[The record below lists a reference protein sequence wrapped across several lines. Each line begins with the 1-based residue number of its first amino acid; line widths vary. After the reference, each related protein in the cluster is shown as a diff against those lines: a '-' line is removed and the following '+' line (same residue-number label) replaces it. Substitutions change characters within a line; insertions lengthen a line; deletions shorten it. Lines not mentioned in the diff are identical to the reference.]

1 MAEVLVARELDD
13 AHDGSLTQSG
23 GSLQT
28 LDDAALALE
37 PLAEGADEPEPW
49 GYDYEDEAPLDG
61 DDGEGL
67 GPNPWRDEIVRTIF
81 GDVGAIRRDFSCAI
95 ERKILLHGRL
105 YVTERFICF
114 YSNLFGFEKK
124 IKIPYSHIT
133 CITKEYTAVF
143 IPNAIAV
150 ITARKEYVFRSF
162 WDRDDCFDL
171 LKSFH
176 ESFRGLAAS
185 AGDGLESESAD
196 RGEKPDGDM
205 EDLGGAMQDTGPEDP
220 ASPADAGEVAFDRV
234 EDAPPLRPMR
244 KKPSRASPTRG
255 GDAPPRNPS
264 RGSVAAV
271 DGDVLVLERA
281 ATPPPPPGAARPV
294 RPSRSDDR
302 LVDTPQHESAEAA
315 RFADHVASTK
325 LATVLRECV
334 LDVDV
339 EGFFEHFLSD
349 AATFP
354 LARFHETE
362 GDLDISTTPWVS
374 AARGEHDRELRFR
387 RLITSPI
394 GPPSTRT
401 TKVQRVKAFGKN
413 GLVMHT
419 VMSMEDIP
427 YRDCFTIHDRWVVR
441 PADGDPATTRVTFEF
456 EVKWTKST
464 IWKRRIESSSKGDLQ
479 AYYDSYASMAA
490 GYLKSAKAAAD
501 EAAAAAPANAGA
513 APPPPEPAAPEAAK
527 PAAPAAAPPPAPPA
541 RDWLP
546 WAVCLALLLLYL
558 SQRAAN
564 GRVLAELRALQ
575 ADVAL
580 LKAA

>member
-37 PLAEGADEPEPW
+37 PLDEPPLDDDEPLDEPEPW

-220 ASPADAGEVAFDRV
+220 ASPTDAGEVAFDRV
-234 EDAPPLRPMR
+234 EDTPPLRPDR
-244 KKPSRASPTRG
+244 K
-255 GDAPPRNPS
+255 
-264 RGSVAAV
+264 SVV
-271 DGDVLVLERA
+271 
-281 ATPPPPPGAARPV
+281 
-294 RPSRSDDR
+294 
-302 LVDTPQHESAEAA
+302 
-315 RFADHVASTK
+315 
-325 LATVLRECV
+325 
-334 LDVDV
+334 
-339 EGFFEHFLSD
+339 
-349 AATFP
+349 
-354 LARFHETE
+354 
-362 GDLDISTTPWVS
+362 
-374 AARGEHDRELRFR
+374 
-387 RLITSPI
+387 
-394 GPPSTRT
+394 
-401 TKVQRVKAFGKN
+401 
-413 GLVMHT
+413 
-419 VMSMEDIP
+419 
-427 YRDCFTIHDRWVVR
+427 
-441 PADGDPATTRVTFEF
+441 
-456 EVKWTKST
+456 
-464 IWKRRIESSSKGDLQ
+464 
-479 AYYDSYASMAA
+479 
-490 GYLKSAKAAAD
+490 
-501 EAAAAAPANAGA
+501 
-513 APPPPEPAAPEAAK
+513 
-527 PAAPAAAPPPAPPA
+527 
-541 RDWLP
+541 
-546 WAVCLALLLLYL
+546 
-558 SQRAAN
+558 
-564 GRVLAELRALQ
+564 
-575 ADVAL
+575 
-580 LKAA
+580 

>member
-13 AHDGSLTQSG
+13 AHDGSTQSG

-37 PLAEGADEPEPW
+37 PLDEPPLDDDEPLDEPEPW

-220 ASPADAGEVAFDRV
+220 ASPTDAGEVAFDRV

-244 KKPSRASPTRG
+244 KKPSRASPTRAATRRRG
-255 GDAPPRNPS
+255 TRAAGPS
-264 RGSVAAV
+264 RAV

-315 RFADHVASTK
+315 RFAEHVASTK

-441 PADGDPATTRVTFEF
+441 PADGDPGTTRVTFEF

-464 IWKRRIESSSKGDLQ
+464 IWKRRIESS
-479 AYYDSYASMAA
+479 
-490 GYLKSAKAAAD
+490 
-501 EAAAAAPANAGA
+501 PRRTRPPPRRRRGA

-527 PAAPAAAPPPAPPA
+527 PAAPAAARRRRRRRAGS
-541 RDWLP
+541 
-546 WAVCLALLLLYL
+546 WAVCLAPPPH
-558 SQRAAN
+558 AAN